1 MITPDTPLEDLEEFF
16 RSKGTEFALVTDLER
31 KWVLA
36 VATKT
41 DLEASLFP
49 VDYQWTRD
57 PAIFPMWTFCSAT
70 DV

>member
-1 MITPDTPLEDLEEFF
+1 MEEFF

-41 DLEASLFP
+41 DLEVSQAQSEMP
-49 VDYQWTRD
+49 
-57 PAIFPMWTFCSAT
+57 
-70 DV
+70 